1 MWVSAGVLE
10 TLQASF
16 ERTLTIL
23 REENATI
30 RRMLEQATK
39 RADDLAG
46 ELARSFVLGAF
57 GPEMRRPTI
66 TAPAPP
72 RTSRDAVP
80 GLGNVFDPVAFDDPR
95 GSFRSEAEASLLFP
109 TTNGN
114 AAETEGA

>member
-10 TLQASF
+10 ALQASF

-23 REENATI
+23 REENSTL

-57 GPEMRRPTI
+57 GPDTRRPTI
-66 TAPAPP
+66 TAPV

-80 GLGNVFDPVAFDDPR
+80 GLGNVFDPVALGDPR
-95 GSFRSEAEASLLFP
+95 GTFATEDEASLLFP
-109 TTNGN
+109 STNGN
-114 AAETEGA
+114 VEEGEVA

>member
-23 REENATI
+23 REENATM

-57 GPEMRRPTI
+57 GPEMRRPVM
-66 TAPAPP
+66 TAPTPP
-72 RTSRDAVP
+72 RTSRDP
-80 GLGNVFDPVAFDDPR
+80 INGLGNILDPLPFGDPR
-95 GSFRSEAEASLLFP
+95 GTFQSEAEVSLLFP